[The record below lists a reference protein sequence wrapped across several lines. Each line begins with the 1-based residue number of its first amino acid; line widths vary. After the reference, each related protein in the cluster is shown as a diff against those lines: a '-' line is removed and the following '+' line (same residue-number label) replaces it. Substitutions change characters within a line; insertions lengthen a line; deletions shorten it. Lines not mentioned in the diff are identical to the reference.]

1 MNDFDYDALQKKRI
15 AQGDRHR
22 KRGSRSRKCSLP
34 QDYMTPAQLRRM
46 NGPMKT
52 YNLNAP
58 LSWYEFC
65 QMPEDLQ
72 RQYLDGLR
80 AKYNATNEMLGE
92 LFHVHPTT
100 VSQKRTALGCR
111 VRCHALSVEA
121 RAERTRA
128 WMVFLSGA
136 AEITEEAG
144 SSLEEIVPIQPDDP
158 GPSDP
163 EKAQNRYLDRMGF
176 SAEFTGPFNL
186 ESLASWLAAF
196 PIHGTPDVRIKVEVE
211 IKGGEADEVPTHA
224 APADRH

>member
-22 KRGSRSRKCSLP
+22 KRGGKSRKCSLP

-46 NGPMKT
+46 NGPVKT
-52 YNLNAP
+52 YNMNAP

-80 AKYNATNEMLGE
+80 TRYSATNEMLGE

-100 VSQKRTALGCR
+100 VSQKRLALGCKT
-111 VRCHALSVEA
+111 RCHALPVEA
-121 RAERTRA
+121 RAERAHA
-128 WMVFLSGA
+128 WCVFLAGA
-136 AEITEEAG
+136 AETEEAAAP
-144 SSLEEIVPIQPDDP
+144 SLEEIVPIQPDDP
-158 GPSDP
+158 GPTKP
-163 EKAQNRYLDRMGF
+163 EKDQNRYLDLTRF
-176 SAEFTGPFNL
+176 TAEFTGPFNP

-196 PIHGTPDVRIKVEVE
+196 PVHGTPEVKLIVVVE
-211 IKGGEADEVPTHA
+211 IV
-224 APADRH
+224 

>member
-15 AQGDRHR
+15 AAGDRHR
-22 KRGSRSRKCSLP
+22 KRGSRNHKCSLP
-34 QDYMTPAQLRRM
+34 QDHMTPAQLRRM
-46 NGPMKT
+46 NGPVKS

-58 LSWYEFC
+58 LSWYEFI

-100 VSQKRTALGCR
+100 VSQKRLALGCR
-111 VRCHALSVEA
+111 VQCHALSVEA

-128 WMVFLSGA
+128 WMVFRSGA
-136 AEITEEAG
+136 AKITEESG
-144 SSLEEIVPIQPDDP
+144 PSLEEIAPVEEAPAPEE
-158 GPSDP
+158 P
-163 EKAQNRYLDRMGF
+163 EKDQNRYLDLTGF
-176 SAEFTGPFNL
+176 NAEFTGPFNP

-196 PIHGTPDVRIKVEVE
+196 PIHGAPSVKIRVEVE
-211 IKGGEADEVPTHA
+211 IV
-224 APADRH
+224 